1 LTEQAN
7 LVTVHIKYKDV
18 EETFSGSPE
27 QVWLHLNKFFA
38 EMLPSF
44 ETANRL
50 NLNIDLQTLV
60 RDSEKI
66 IAFSEEGPYIMA
78 PRNRLTDNET
88 LSLLLLANHLGFRLG
103 KIGCEG
109 LSKEELQS
117 RLGKD
122 TKITSTR
129 VGELVKN
136 QIASKTADE
145 KYKITTFGLA
155 QMQKDILPK
164 IKAKIEM

>member
-7 LVTVHIKYKDV
+7 LVTVHIKYKNV

-88 LSLLLLANHLGFRLG
+88 LSLVLLANHLGFRLG

-136 QIASKTADE
+136 QIALKTADE

-164 IKAKIEM
+164 IKAKIGM

>member
-1 LTEQAN
+1 MTEQAN

-18 EETFSGSPE
+18 EETFSGNLE

-136 QIASKTADE
+136 QIALKTADE

>member
-1 LTEQAN
+1 MTEQAN

>member
-1 LTEQAN
+1 
-7 LVTVHIKYKDV
+7 VTVHIKYKDV

>member
-1 LTEQAN
+1 MTEQAD

-18 EETFSGSPE
+18 EETVSGSPE

-44 ETANRL
+44 ETANKL

-66 IAFSEEGPYIMA
+66 IAFAAEGPYIIA

-88 LSLLLLANHLGFRLG
+88 LSLLLLANYLGFRLG
-103 KIGCEG
+103 KTTCEG

-117 RLGKD
+117 KLGKD

-136 QIASKTADE
+136 QIALKTASE

-155 QMQKDILPK
+155 QIQKDILPR
-164 IKAKIEM
+164 IKSKTGM